1 MSIYDEIEEH
11 MNAAMM
17 VVDNHPLPA
26 KFVDYMDHRI
36 KALGRVEARAH
47 DSRNLHLSWEYY
59 YFQLVRSASMM
70 DDIGWEILYD
80 NLSEETGFSIATLH
94 ALELQVVLDSAK
106 QIIICSGY
114 KPFILDDQTRP
125 ECIPIAYELDLD
137 ITELKP
143 PCITHDLES
152 LDDTLVINTHAGDD
166 VSLA

>member
-59 YFQLVRSASMM
+59 YFHLVRSASMM

-114 KPFILDDQTRP
+114 KPFILDDKTRP

-143 PCITHDLES
+143 PCITHDLDS
-152 LDDTLVINTHAGDD
+152 LDDTVVINTHAGDD